1 MKRIKQF
8 EIYLVDL
15 EPRKGS
21 EQGGKR
27 PCVILQSNTVGHIAQ
42 AFLVAPL
49 TTKNLEKI
57 YPYQV
62 PVDPTKENGLKSSSK
77 IKLDQIR
84 VIDRG
89 RLEQRLGSLE
99 SNYHPAV
106 FQSIDVMIDRF
117 GDFR

>member
-8 EIYLVDL
+8 EIYQVDL
-15 EPRKGS
+15 EPHKGS

-27 PCVILQSNTVGHIAQ
+27 PCLILQTNAVGKIAQ

-49 TTKNLEKI
+49 TTKHLERV

-62 PVDPTKENGLKSSSK
+62 YVHNSKANGLRFDSK

-84 VIDRG
+84 VIDRV
-89 RLEQRLGSLE
+89 RLQKKLGQLE
-99 SNYHPAV
+99 IDYQPSV
-106 FQSIDVMIDRF
+106 FEAIDVIIDRF

>member
-15 EPRKGS
+15 EPTKGA

-27 PCVILQSNTVGHIAQ
+27 PCVVLQTNVVGHIAQ

-62 PVDPTKENGLKSSSK
+62 LVPVSPENGLKQTSK
-77 IKLDQIR
+77 IKLEQIR
-84 VIDRG
+84 VLDRE
-89 RLEQRLGSLE
+89 RFMNRLGHLE
-99 SNYHPAV
+99 TDYHPAV
-106 FQSIDVMIDRF
+106 FEALDVIIDRF